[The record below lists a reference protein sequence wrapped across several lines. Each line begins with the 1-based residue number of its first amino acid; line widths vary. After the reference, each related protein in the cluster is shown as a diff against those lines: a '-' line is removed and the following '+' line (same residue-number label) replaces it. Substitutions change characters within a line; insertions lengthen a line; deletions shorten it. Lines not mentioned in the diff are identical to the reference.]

1 MISAARVREDG
12 ALGGREEPCT
22 AEARHVSSPP
32 IVLRGPTDTLS
43 THGSAARCGDFGA
56 VKVLRHVE
64 RVDFEDR
71 HKPKCTESLAT
82 HESGHPTLSPQSS
95 SWSTDVASRPC
106 DEASV
111 PS

>member
-1 MISAARVREDG
+1 MFPPTYSPTRT
-12 ALGGREEPCT
+12 ALR
-22 AEARHVSSPP
+22 AVNSR
-32 IVLRGPTDTLS
+32 
-43 THGSAARCGDFGA
+43 SAARCGDFGA

-106 DEASV
+106 DEASA

>member
-1 MISAARVREDG
+1 MF
-12 ALGGREEPCT
+12 PPT
-22 AEARHVSSPP
+22 YSPS
-32 IVLRGPTDTLS
+32 INCQLS
-43 THGSAARCGDFGA
+43 TQVGQERRSAARCGDFGA

>member
-1 MISAARVREDG
+1 MFPPTYSPTRTALRAVNSKEVRPGAAT
-12 ALGGREEPCT
+12 L
-22 AEARHVSSPP
+22 
-32 IVLRGPTDTLS
+32 VL
-43 THGSAARCGDFGA
+43 

>member
-1 MISAARVREDG
+1 MF
-12 ALGGREEPCT
+12 
-22 AEARHVSSPP
+22 PP
-32 IVLRGPTDTLS
+32 TYSPTDTLS
-43 THGSAARCGDFGA
+43 TQEVHGPVAGAATLVL

-64 RVDFEDR
+64 RVDFEVR